1 LYGREKSLKQ
11 LILKFWGDNVA
22 QHELKFIDQCTIQV
36 VWGLGG
42 CGKTTLA
49 SFYAKQFQKYYSG
62 GVFLFNA
69 QSAPS
74 IHQSLKNHIARLT
87 GKSSFAHTSLQEDY
101 QVFLSL
107 LVQRGNVLIIFDSC
121 DKQGVINHLLPT
133 SDTKCH
139 VIITTRCN
147 KSGTALDRRA
157 DNVIHLGMLEEED
170 AIQATLCW
178 AGRSD
183 SLSALDEEELSNAK
197 KVVHASGIE
206 CLPLSLRHVGMMLKE
221 CELSYQQYLHMMSEL
236 KLTVKDM
243 DEFLKYCG
251 LPHLQDAL
259 SKDGITDVADMI
271 HVDLTQLSTPISP
284 LELNQLQSKQN
295 QVKSG
300 SVITWELD
308 IREVTKQ
315 SPIARTVLDVAS
327 LLDCKRI
334 DRDLL
339 LKYTFHDC
347 REDTVNRM
355 ELRRMEL
362 RRATSLLS
370 QFCLLEETTSNT
382 YRMHSLVQQSI
393 MEGMVRD
400 GTLSCNLC
408 LLSKCLTNVLPQTA
422 NEIKQ
427 NLNNSRMLELTSNV
441 YVVASHIL
449 TSEQQDQECW
459 QLLQIACWMAI
470 ELQPLSDAEDLC
482 EQKLEL
488 VKKSHQSEPE
498 RLLESLLDYGWVQ
511 MMLERPQLTQQSAQE
526 ALDLSTR
533 LGIEV
538 VPIMYTRA
546 LKTMASCHMLLK
558 EFEDAERLFYQALS
572 FAERSGVFKMD
583 ISHVYNNLAIM
594 YDKLGKTDLAIKNYH
609 ETLGRIRLEPEVNHL
624 ELSRTRY
631 NLAVCYYRSGQ
642 LEHARPLFEEAL
654 SGYRKRLPPLHPSLA
669 KVLQGL
675 ALAYDK
681 MGERD
686 KAVKLQQECLMIM
699 KQSLPEQHPYTR
711 RAMVNL
717 GSILCNMG
725 DFRNALVHVK
735 SGLAVLLKKDPNSSL
750 TADGLYWLGEC
761 QRGLGQLSEAY
772 KHVSQCLLL
781 YQDIYPGGH
790 EQIKKA
796 EGLLQKIINEQKSA
810 GSPSEGN

>member
-538 VPIMYTRA
+538 VPIMYTRG
-546 LKTMASCHMLLK
+546 K
-558 EFEDAERLFYQALS
+558 E
-572 FAERSGVFKMD
+572 
-583 ISHVYNNLAIM
+583 
-594 YDKLGKTDLAIKNYH
+594 
-609 ETLGRIRLEPEVNHL
+609 
-624 ELSRTRY
+624 
-631 NLAVCYYRSGQ
+631 
-642 LEHARPLFEEAL
+642 
-654 SGYRKRLPPLHPSLA
+654 
-669 KVLQGL
+669 
-675 ALAYDK
+675 
-681 MGERD
+681 
-686 KAVKLQQECLMIM
+686 
-699 KQSLPEQHPYTR
+699 
-711 RAMVNL
+711 
-717 GSILCNMG
+717 
-725 DFRNALVHVK
+725 
-735 SGLAVLLKKDPNSSL
+735 
-750 TADGLYWLGEC
+750 
-761 QRGLGQLSEAY
+761 Y
-772 KHVSQCLLL
+772 K
-781 YQDIYPGGH
+781 
-790 EQIKKA
+790 
-796 EGLLQKIINEQKSA
+796 
-810 GSPSEGN
+810 